1 MVDGGGA
8 WRFNLSRAPW
18 WGGFF
23 ERMIGYVKR
32 ARREVLVNVRPS
44 LVELKA
50 VVAEVKATE

>member
-1 MVDGGGA
+1 VG
-8 WRFNLSRAPW
+8 RV
-18 WGGFF
+18 F

-44 LVELKA
+44 LVELQT